1 MTGGGPGAGGVG
13 LTVDCIVACTGLT
26 GSGVM
31 GAGCTGAGGACGAN
45 CGDGTMRGEG
55 ACGRGDGACTDL
67 HGCGDTCGGGVG
79 ASLISAREG
88 VTSRCLGRVS
98 STGVVTLCLSGGGV
112 VIDLMGSDI
121 GLFSIG
127 DVTPILVGVGV
138 LFGMTSFLSGVGFL
152 VST

>member
-1 MTGGGPGAGGVG
+1 
-13 LTVDCIVACTGLT
+13 
-26 GSGVM
+26 
-31 GAGCTGAGGACGAN
+31 
-45 CGDGTMRGEG
+45 
-55 ACGRGDGACTDL
+55 
-67 HGCGDTCGGGVG
+67 
-79 ASLISAREG
+79 
-88 VTSRCLGRVS
+88 
-98 STGVVTLCLSGGGV
+98 VTLCLSGGGV